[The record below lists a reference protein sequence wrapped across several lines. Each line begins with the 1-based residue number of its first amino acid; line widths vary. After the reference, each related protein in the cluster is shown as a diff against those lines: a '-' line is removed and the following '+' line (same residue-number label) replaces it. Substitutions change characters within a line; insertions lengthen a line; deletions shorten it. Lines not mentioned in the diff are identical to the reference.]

1 MKEEIVIHWF
11 RRDLRLIDNVALY
24 YALTSGYKVLPLFI
38 FDKNILDLLE
48 DKEDRRVSF
57 IYSTLE
63 KLNAQLQKQGSGIW
77 GEYGFPDLVW
87 ERLINIF
94 TIKAVYTNHDYEP
107 YARNRDESVQDFL
120 QEKGIPFHTFKDQ
133 VIFEKQEI
141 VKADGSPYTVFT
153 PYKNKWMA
161 QLQAFPIS
169 TYPSE
174 SLKANF
180 LSIPSMPFPT
190 LEKMGFIPN
199 QDTVPGDNIPV
210 EIIQK
215 YAEQRDF
222 PGISGTTRL
231 SVHLRFGTLSIR
243 QLALIGKEHCQTW
256 LNELIWREFYMMILW
271 WFPQVTEKAFKPAYD
286 RIPWRSNPNH
296 LTAWQEGKTGY
307 PLVDAGMR
315 ELKATGFMHNRVRMV
330 VASFLTKHLLMDWR
344 IGEAWFARHLLDF
357 DLAANNGG
365 WQWAASSGCDAV
377 PYFRI
382 FNPRLQAERF
392 DPQNAY
398 IQKWIPEWNTPDY
411 PKPIVTHEV
420 ATRLAIET
428 FKSAL
433 SSSS

>member
-1 MKEEIVIHWF
+1 
-11 RRDLRLIDNVALY
+11 
-24 YALTSGYKVLPLFI
+24 
-38 FDKNILDLLE
+38 
-48 DKEDRRVSF
+48 
-57 IYSTLE
+57 
-63 KLNAQLQKQGSGIW
+63 
-77 GEYGFPDLVW
+77 
-87 ERLINIF
+87 
-94 TIKAVYTNHDYEP
+94 
-107 YARNRDESVQDFL
+107 
-120 QEKGIPFHTFKDQ
+120 
-133 VIFEKQEI
+133 
-141 VKADGSPYTVFT
+141 
-153 PYKNKWMA
+153 
-161 QLQAFPIS
+161 
-169 TYPSE
+169 
-174 SLKANF
+174 
-180 LSIPSMPFPT
+180 
-190 LEKMGFIPN
+190 
-199 QDTVPGDNIPV
+199 V

-243 QLALIGKEHCQTW
+243 QLALIGTEHCQTW